1 METNGSPSL
10 KQTQAARQLQERLND
25 EQTLHSLDHI
35 VERIG
40 TLEKAVD
47 RLANL
52 LEQGPGMVGMAADMA
67 DEAYR
72 QSAAKGIDIE
82 QRLGAALHLAEKI
95 TAPETVEKI
104 ESMFEALD
112 KLPNMISMAA
122 DMADETY
129 RQTAAKGIDIEQ
141 RLGAALELAEKITAP
156 ETVEKIN
163 TLLAV
168 ADQVP
173 VMISMTADAVDEE
186 IRHACDR
193 GVNIDKRVGTALRMA
208 EKITDPKMEERFN
221 QLLDLSDQMPGLTA
235 MVIDILDE
243 GYRKAVSQGLDLETL
258 AQQGTYALKQ
268 MVALLGSEEF
278 KALMSSG
285 VLSPSTLNVVSQAGE
300 ALIES
305 QQAEHKK
312 VGLFGTMRALG
323 DPDRKR
329 AMGFVMTFMK
339 NFGKKL

>member
-10 KQTQAARQLQERLND
+10 KQTRAVRQLQERLND

-82 QRLGAALHLAEKI
+82 QRLGAALHLAEK
-95 TAPETVEKI
+95 
-104 ESMFEALD
+104 L
-112 KLPNMISMAA
+112 
-122 DMADETY
+122 
-129 RQTAAKGIDIEQ
+129 
-141 RLGAALELAEKITAP
+141 TAP

-258 AQQGTYALKQ
+258 AQQGAFALKQ

-339 NFGKKL
+339 NFGRKL

>member
-1 METNGSPSL
+1 METNGAPSL
-10 KQTQAARQLQERLND
+10 KNSEAGRQLQKRLNED
-25 EQTLHSLDHI
+25 QTLHSLDHI
-35 VERIG
+35 LERIG
-40 TLEKAVD
+40 TLENAVD
-47 RLANL
+47 RLATL
-52 LEQGPGMVGMAADMA
+52 IEQGPGMLSMAADVA
-67 DEAYR
+67 DETYR
-72 QSAAKGIDIE
+72 QAAARGIYLE
-82 QRLGAALHLAEKI
+82 QRLGNALQLAEKL

-104 ESMFEALD
+104 TS
-112 KLPNMISMAA
+112 
-122 DMADETY
+122 
-129 RQTAAKGIDIEQ
+129 
-141 RLGAALELAEKITAP
+141 
-156 ETVEKIN
+156 
-163 TLLAV
+163 LLAI
-168 ADQVP
+168 ADQAP
-173 VMISMTADAVDEE
+173 TMISMTADAVDEE

-193 GVNIDKRVGTALRMA
+193 GVNIDKRLGTALRMA
-208 EKITDPKMEERFN
+208 EKLTDPKMEERFN

-235 MVIDILDE
+235 MAIDILDE

-258 AQQGTYALKQ
+258 AQQGTFALKQ
-268 MVALLGSEEF
+268 MVALLGSDEF

-312 VGLFGTMRALG
+312 IGLFGTMRALG